1 MPETG
6 SVCSGETNPQGYSR
20 RPSCPCGSG
29 LRPGGPWSR
38 RRPPRPCQRRA
49 PAGGSAG
56 LRSRDAGARRHGN
69 AGAGAWAG
77 TLGKG
82 NPRPFWPPAGIPPS
96 RPRRSSPG
104 RYWRRF
110 ARPLAAG
117 MACARP
123 PRGSPRARVTPQ
135 PGAQPP
141 HGLAAALPSC
151 TIGIETCQGAHQGQ
165 HFWWPL
171 ARPRLRTITPPMH
184 SSGRRA
190 EPCGPQKGRRTDATA
205 AGACA
210 ARPAWTG
217 RRRPRP
223 GRRPCRGGFHP
234 AGIRERKSILPNAPA
249 TVFRLHPD
257 PRRTALQSSAAAS
270 HGRLALAWMMHT
282 VARAR
287 IRLRCVQSRSRRV
300 NFKISLGGR
309 NGSSNSQKRSFCKST
324 TRQGD

>member
-1 MPETG
+1 MGRDTRKG
-6 SVCSGETNPQGYSR
+6 K
-20 RPSCPCGSG
+20 
-29 LRPGGPWSR
+29 
-38 RRPPRPCQRRA
+38 
-49 PAGGSAG
+49 PAA
-56 LRSRDAGARRHGN
+56 
-69 AGAGAWAG
+69 
-77 TLGKG
+77 
-82 NPRPFWPPAGIPPS
+82 I
-96 RPRRSSPG
+96 
-104 RYWRRF
+104 
-110 ARPLAAG
+110 LAAG
-117 MACARP
+117 RDPTQPAEKKLARQILATICKTIGNRYGLCP
-123 PRGSPRARVTPQ
+123 AATRFATRKSHAPAWRA
-135 PGAQPP
+135 AAA
-141 HGLAAALPSC
+141 GLAAALPSC

-190 EPCGPQKGRRTDATA
+190 GPCGPKKGRRTDATA

-217 RRRPRP
+217 RRRPGPR
-223 GRRPCRGGFHP
+223 RRPCRGGFHP

-257 PRRTALQSSAAAS
+257 PRRTALQSGAAAS

-309 NGSSNSQKRSFCKST
+309 NGSSTSQKRSFFKSE